1 MARKS
6 TSTKSESKSAEMK
19 RTTYPFAVNVT
30 ADKDGVETLIYT
42 GDQRS
47 YGEGPIVALKNGLK
61 KELENNRGAVID
73 KSSLTAFGGEI
84 ALKNGGKLYASV
96 IFSDAQCP
104 ACGAPRD
111 QQHDWCPACSGNVEI
126 DLAAQVAD
134 LADEF

>member
-6 TSTKSESKSAEMK
+6 SSSKTEEKSVEMK

-30 ADKDGVETLIYT
+30 TDVNGVETLQYT

-61 KELENNRGAVID
+61 KELDNNPGSVID
-73 KSSLTAFGGEI
+73 KSKLTAFGGEF
-84 ALKNGGKLYASV
+84 ALKNGAKLYASV
-96 IFSDAQCP
+96 IFNDAQCN
-104 ACGAPRD
+104 ACGATRD
-111 QQHDWCPACSGNVEI
+111 APHDWCPACSGNIEI